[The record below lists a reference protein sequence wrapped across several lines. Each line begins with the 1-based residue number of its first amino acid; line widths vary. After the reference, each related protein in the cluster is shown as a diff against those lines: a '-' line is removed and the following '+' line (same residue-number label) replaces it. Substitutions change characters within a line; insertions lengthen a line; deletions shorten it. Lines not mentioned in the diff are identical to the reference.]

1 MNMNESFEI
10 RTLHSSNEM
19 KLVQQLEEEVWQMSA
34 IPIHQTVT
42 AAKNGGI
49 MLGAFHQEKL
59 VGFSYGFAGFNNGK
73 TYLCSHMLGI
83 HPEYQ
88 DQGIG
93 AKLKQEQKRVAAELG
108 YEQIIWTFDPLET
121 RNAYLN
127 MNKLRGICSTY
138 FENCY
143 GEMDDGLNKG
153 LPTDRFK
160 IDWWINSEH
169 VENSKGLDEIQ
180 SKEGIELFSWALSSS
195 GMPKLGDIEQG
206 LQRFSQYDQ
215 PLLVPVPVNIQEL
228 KKADSELALD
238 WRMKTRRIF
247 QELFEAGY
255 AAVSLQ
261 KTDGEPVHFYVL
273 VKEQQLRIN
282 K

>member
-1 MNMNESFEI
+1 MNMKESFEI

-59 VGFSYGFAGFNNGK
+59 IGFSYGFAGFDNRQ

-93 AKLKQEQKRVAAELG
+93 AKLKEEQKRVAAELG
-108 YEQIIWTFDPLET
+108 YDQIIWTFDPLET

-143 GEMDDGLNKG
+143 GEMEDGLNKG
-153 LPTDRFK
+153 LPSDRFK

-169 VENSKGLDEIQ
+169 VENRKGLDEIQ
-180 SKEGIELFSWALSSS
+180 SKEGIELFSWALTST
-195 GMPKLGDIEQG
+195 GMPKLGDVEQG
-206 LQRFSQYDQ
+206 LQQFPQYEE

-228 KKADSELALD
+228 KKADSELALE

-247 QELFEAGY
+247 QELFKAGY

-261 KTDGEPVHFYVL
+261 KTDRDPVHFYVL
-273 VKEQQLRIN
+273 VKEQQLRIS